1 MEIDQIQTQWLYG
14 GVRAVIL
21 EQQRHRAPAKVSRSN
36 RATVTLKNKKVK
48 RAVELFR
55 NALRFRRRLDLN
67 AADFDA
73 LTVGKDRA
81 PKSGLDPPV
90 RSAGRDA
97 A

>member
-1 MEIDQIQTQWLYG
+1 MGEFG
-14 GVRAVIL
+14 
-21 EQQRHRAPAKVSRSN
+21 RSFWGSSGIG
-36 RATVTLKNKKVK
+36 RRPKFRGRTELTLKNKKVK

-81 PKSGLDPPV
+81 PKSGLDRPV